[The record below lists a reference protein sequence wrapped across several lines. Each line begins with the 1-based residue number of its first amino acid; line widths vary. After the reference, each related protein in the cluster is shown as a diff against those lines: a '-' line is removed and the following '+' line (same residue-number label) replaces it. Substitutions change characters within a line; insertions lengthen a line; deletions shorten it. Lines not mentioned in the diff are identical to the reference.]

1 MTVSSPRE
9 RLVSLDVFRGM
20 TVAGM
25 LLVNN
30 PGTWSAIYWP
40 LGHAAWHGW
49 TPTDL
54 IFPFFLFIVGVTTD
68 LSLRGRPRGDAV
80 RKIFRRGF
88 LIILFGLLLNAFP
101 FFWWGNIAG
110 NPDPT
115 FLERVVWRFDHLRY
129 AGVLQRIG
137 VVYIVAALISLFT
150 TRRQQIAIAIVV
162 LLGYWGLLTRGP
174 LEPPE
179 ATVAAAVDRAVLGT
193 DHIWAQSRTW
203 DPEGPLSTIPAVA
216 TALCGILT
224 AGWIRER
231 NLRAL
236 ILVGIAGLVIGQLW
250 GLVFPINKALWTSS
264 YVVFTAGFACVML
277 ALLILLIDVRGY
289 RGWTKPF
296 VVYGVNPMIAFLGS
310 GIMARAIGSLIK
322 IDYRGEATAL
332 QAASYKAFYEPYFTP
347 RLASLLWALSFVM
360 VWLGILWIL
369 YRKNWILKV

>member
-1 MTVSSPRE
+1 MRE

-68 LSLRGRPRGDAV
+68 LSLRGRERGDAV
-80 RKIFRRGF
+80 RKILRRGF

-115 FLERVVWRFDHLRY
+115 FLERVAWRFEHLRY

-137 VVYIVAALISLFT
+137 IVYIVAALISLYT
-150 TRRQQIAIAIVV
+150 TRRVQVIITAVI
-162 LLGYWGLLTRGP
+162 LLGYWALLTRGP

-179 ATVAAAVDRAVLGT
+179 ATIAAAVDRAVLGT
-193 DHIWAQSRTW
+193 DHIWAQSKTW
-203 DPEGPLSTIPAVA
+203 DPEGPISTIPAVA
-216 TALCGILT
+216 TALCGTL
-224 AGWIRER
+224 AAAWIRER

-236 ILVGIAGLVIGQLW
+236 IVAGLAGLLAGQLW

-277 ALLILLIDVRGY
+277 ALLILLIDVRGL

-322 IDYRGEATAL
+322 VDYQGKTTAL
-332 QAASYKAFYEPYFTP
+332 QAVTYRAMYEPFFP
-347 RLASLLWALSFVM
+347 PKLASLLWAFSFVL
-360 VWLGILWIL
+360 VWLGILWVL